1 MLENGIFKLMP
12 DNLKDLMN
20 FTMNNVEEANTGTDI
35 VMLRIVEEDMELEVL
50 KQPYPITELPNWIL
64 GIVMN
69 LGELM

>member
-1 MLENGIFKLMP
+1 MQKSIS
-12 DNLKDLMN
+12 
-20 FTMNNVEEANTGTDI
+20 NTGMDI

-50 KQPYPITELPNWIL
+50 KQPYPIMELPNWIL